1 MKFTF
6 APETSPL
13 EGYTIKRAIHR
24 GGFGEVYYALSDS
37 GKEVAL
43 KLLNNNLEV
52 ELRGVRQCLN
62 LKHQNLVTIFD
73 IREDQDGDH
82 WIVMEFIG
90 GRGLYETLQ
99 LHPNGMPLDETL
111 HWLEGMTAGL
121 SFLHDRGI
129 VHRDLKPA
137 NVFSDQDIVKVGDV
151 GLSKYISESRRSA
164 QTQSVGTVYYMAPEV
179 CHGRYGREVDVY
191 AMGIMLVEMLTGQ
204 VPFDGETT
212 AEILMKHM
220 TAEPGL
226 SGVPEQVQGVIAA
239 ALEKDPD
246 KRIQDVE
253 ELERRFR
260 SAVQGLE
267 SADFSVAGRASSPQS
282 KPVSPEKPTVTASKP
297 IQPTGS
303 VFNLA
308 AVSAS
313 WKKLPVPVKW
323 VVGGIAAFLLLET
336 ELLGYITRGAFFGI
350 SVYLGYLL
358 VGRFF
363 GSKTNQPANAAMQAP
378 ASPQVAPVMQ
388 PPPAP
393 QPVVE
398 EPILSRQPRPPQPP
412 RQQSKARRAARKV
425 VCLSPATPRIIPKR
439 QRLTDLTNS
448 LSISLAATFLVTLAV
463 YLTTSLLPQAVHAVY
478 FGAVT
483 MLGAWAMMVPC
494 KLREG
499 RTGDVMLRR
508 LTQGAFGLGVGFI
521 AAGLQDYLMLST
533 DALMYAED
541 AVGET
546 WVMGRILV
554 SNGTGFPTMAAFM
567 LFFGILFAA
576 RRWWWQTD
584 SFRRSRFRI
593 SSTLVTLLVGAVV
606 AGVLHFPGAL
616 GATWALAISAVVQ
629 LSAGWTPPE
638 ERLLKHETPDS
649 FAAEALAEAMPPRE
663 QMPVASA

>member
-13 EGYTIKRAIHR
+13 EGYTIKRAVHR

-43 KLLNNNLEV
+43 KLLNNNQEV

-62 LKHQNLVTIFD
+62 LKHPNLVTIFD
-73 IREDQDGDH
+73 IREDRDGDH

-99 LHPNGMPLDETL
+99 LHPNGMPLDAIL
-111 HWLEGMTAGL
+111 QWLEGMTAGL

-204 VPFDGETT
+204 VPFNGETT

-220 TAEPGL
+220 TAEPDL

-260 SAVQGLE
+260 SSVEGLRPTG
-267 SADFSVAGRASSPQS
+267 FSDAGRASSPRPQPISPAKRPVAAS
-282 KPVSPEKPTVTASKP
+282 KPVH
-297 IQPTGS
+297 PTGS
-303 VFNLA
+303 AFSLA
-308 AVSAS
+308 TISAA
-313 WKKLPVPVKW
+313 WTKLPVPVKW
-323 VVGGIAAFLLLET
+323 VVGGMAALLLLET
-336 ELLGYITRGAFFGI
+336 GLLRYITRGAFFGI
-350 SVYLGYLL
+350 SVSLGYLL
-358 VGRFF
+358 VSHFF
-363 GSKTNQPANAAMQAP
+363 GSKNSQPAKATMQASAMQ
-378 ASPQVAPVMQ
+378 S
-388 PPPAP
+388 PPAH

-398 EPILSRQPRPPQPP
+398 EPILRRQPMPPQPP
-412 RQQSKARRAARKV
+412 SQPIRAQRIARRV

-478 FGAVT
+478 FGTVT
-483 MLGAWAMMVPC
+483 MLAAWAMMILC

-499 RTGDVMLRR
+499 RTGDVIMRR
-508 LTQGAFGLGVGFI
+508 LTQGTLGLGVGFV
-521 AAGLQDYLMLST
+521 AAGLKDYLMLST
-533 DALMYAED
+533 DPLIYAED
-541 AVGET
+541 AFGKT

-554 SNGTGFPTMAAFM
+554 ANGTGYPTMAAFM

-649 FAAEALAEAMPPRE
+649 FAAEALAEAMPPQE